1 MATLTRKESE
11 RLDRLRERAAY
22 LQERTVHRQDGYL
35 VAELSALRWVIEFVE
50 ETEDFEDA

>member
-50 ETEDFEDA
+50 ETEDFDD